1 MDSASTYC
9 YTLSRDFL
17 PKGIDILLPRLSCT
31 ERCRSS
37 LVLNDSCQVSA
48 GLRSSTVKSICMG
61 LDLEVDLDIPPAPYS
76 ELARRT
82 SVRNRG
88 LTTIKK
94 FFKNFARRAACTQ
107 RKRETFKK
115 SSRRGSDDT
124 ICSPMC

>member
-1 MDSASTYC
+1 MDYSSSYR

-17 PKGIDILLPRLSCT
+17 PKGIDILLPRLSCH

-37 LVLNDSCQVSA
+37 LVLNDSFQVSA

-61 LDLEVDLDIPPAPYS
+61 LDLEVDLDVPPSPYS

-82 SVRNRG
+82 SVRNRSIN
-88 LTTIKK
+88 TIKK
-94 FFKNFARRAACTQ
+94 FLKSIARRTTSTQ

-124 ICSPMC
+124 ICSQMC